1 MQTKLTLR
9 LDDRT
14 VKRAK
19 AFSQESGKSLS
30 QIVSDYFSAL
40 TRESEQS
47 YEATGRLTKSLR
59 GILKQSAP
67 ELEDYHRYLEEKHH

>member
-9 LDDRT
+9 LDDRV

-30 QIVSDYFSAL
+30 QIVSDYFGAL
-40 TRESEQS
+40 TPENEQS
-47 YEATGRLTKSLR
+47 YEATSPLTRSLR

-67 ELEDYHRYLEEKHH
+67 EFDDYHRYLEEKHR